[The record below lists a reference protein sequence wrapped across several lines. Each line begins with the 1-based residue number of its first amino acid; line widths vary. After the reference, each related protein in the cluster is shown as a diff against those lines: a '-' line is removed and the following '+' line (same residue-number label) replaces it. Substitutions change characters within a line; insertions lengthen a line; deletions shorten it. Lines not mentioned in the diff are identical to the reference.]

1 MDQNINS
8 QIQKHPVKVWDFSIR
23 LFHWSLVILIGFLW
37 WSGTEGEEMDN
48 HVLAGYSVLALI
60 SYRIIWGFLGSH
72 HAKFINFVRSPIKT
86 IKAIPEVISVRS
98 DSHYVGHNPVGGWM
112 VVLLILALM
121 AQGITGLGTTDD
133 IFIDGPLVAY
143 LDDDLISLF
152 SSLHHQI
159 ADLLVALVI
168 LHLAA
173 VLYHDAI
180 KRERLIKAMI
190 TGIKYS
196 PHPVESSKLPTK
208 RFISTIA
215 LLSLIGWWLL
225 DNFSG

>member
-72 HAKFINFVRSPIKT
+72 HAKFVNFVRSPIKT

-98 DSHYVGHNPVGGWM
+98 DSHYVGHNPIGGWM

-159 ADLLVALVI
+159 ADLLIALVI

-180 KRERLIKAMI
+180 KRERLIKAMV

>member
-60 SYRIIWGFLGSH
+60 SYRIIWGFLGSY
-72 HAKFINFVRSPIKT
+72 HAKFVNFVRSPIKT

-159 ADLLVALVI
+159 ADLLIALVI

-173 VLYHDAI
+173 VLYHDVI

-215 LLSLIGWWLL
+215 LLSFIGWWLL
-225 DNFSG
+225 NNFSG

>member
-180 KRERLIKAMI
+180 KRERLIKAMV

-196 PHPVESSKLPTK
+196 PHQVESSKLPTK

>member
-72 HAKFINFVRSPIKT
+72 HAKFVNFVRSPIKT

-159 ADLLVALVI
+159 ADLLIALVI

-180 KRERLIKAMI
+180 KRERLIKAMV

-215 LLSLIGWWLL
+215 LLSFIGWWLL
-225 DNFSG
+225 NNFSG